1 MEKTGKI
8 LAIFLLIVL
17 FFAIFFAAALNAIRK
32 GAYERSYYRNETISA
47 IRGAIVT
54 GDNLTLAVG
63 RRSYSAAFDGRYA
76 EDKELIADLS
86 AIFLRKTKKQV
97 MDLLNKNVRIYLA
110 RDLSTQ
116 EARNLAHLSR
126 ELDRRG
132 AFKSFNQ
139 NGMWMRYGFEIAEND
154 SSARLYP
161 YGDLAQPIL
170 GFVQRVT
177 GDGQIGLERYYDMRF
192 NTEKNG
198 ALRALRD
205 AGGNLIYSNAMNLAK
220 PRHGVSLLLSLNG
233 RLQSDLERVVD
244 EARMLNDAQEVIAAV
259 MESESGRILAFAS
272 SARFNAANITP
283 ESLRNA
289 KINAIQY
296 AFEPGSVM
304 KPFIVAL
311 LFEDGLVG
319 QFDLVR
325 TYNGKFKLGQ
335 EIITDLVPKEWMSVE
350 DVVVNS
356 SNIGTAQLAMKLNPY
371 KINDGLSGFGF
382 ARESGIDLPYESA
395 GYSPG
400 LNGYR
405 SDVYRA
411 TAGYGY
417 GIKTTFIQLLKA
429 YNVFNNGGIIVTPR
443 LIDAVFGE
451 NAPAM
456 ESAESVRVISLNTSQ
471 KMLQI
476 LRKTVVKGGAKQAM
490 IDGIFTAGKTGT
502 AHIAR
507 GGVYLNDYHNSFF
520 GFAND
525 DMSRYTIGALV
536 IDPKNRHYASQTAA
550 PIFKDAVLLLEKYGL
565 IKSAAVN

>member
-1 MEKTGKI
+1 VEKTGKI
-8 LAIFLLIVL
+8 LAIFLLIIL

-32 GAYERSYYRNETISA
+32 SAYERSYYKNEPISA

-54 GDNLTLAVG
+54 SDNLTLAAG
-63 RRSYSAAFDGRYA
+63 RRSYSVAFDGRYA

-86 AIFLRKTKKQV
+86 AIFLRKSKKQI
-97 MDLLNKNVRIYLA
+97 MELLDKDVRVYLA

-116 EARNLAHLSR
+116 EARNFHHLSG

-139 NGMWMRYGFEIAEND
+139 NGMWVRYGFEIVESD

-161 YGDLAQPIL
+161 YGDLAQPVL
-170 GFVQRVT
+170 GFVQKIT
-177 GDGQIGLERYYDMRF
+177 GYGQIGLERYYDMRF
-192 NTEKNG
+192 NAEKDG
-198 ALRALRD
+198 ALKALRD
-205 AGGNLIYSNAMNLAK
+205 AGGNLIYSNAMSLTK

-244 EARMLNDAQEVIAAV
+244 EARLLNDAQEVIAAV
-259 MESESGRILAFAS
+259 MESESGRVLAFAS
-272 SARFNAANITP
+272 SARFDAANITP

-289 KINAIQY
+289 RINAIQY

-311 LFEDGLVG
+311 LFEEGLAG

-325 TYNGKFKLGQ
+325 TYGGRFKLGK
-335 EIITDLVPKEWMSVE
+335 ETITDLAPREWMSVE
-350 DVVVNS
+350 DVVVYS
-356 SNIGTAQLAMKLNPY
+356 SNIGIAQLAMKLNPY
-371 KINDGLSGFGF
+371 KISDGLNGFGF
-382 ARESGIDLPYESA
+382 ACESGIDLPYESA
-395 GYSPG
+395 GDSPG

-411 TAGYGY
+411 TTGYGY
-417 GIKTTFIQLLKA
+417 GIRTTFIQLLKA
-429 YNVFNNGGIIVTPR
+429 YNVFNNGGVSVTPR

-456 ESAESVRVISLNTSQ
+456 ENAESVRVISLNTSQ
-471 KMLQI
+471 RMLQI
-476 LRKTVVKGGAKQAM
+476 LRKTVVKGNAKQAL

-525 DMSRYTIGALV
+525 DMNRYAIGALV

-550 PIFKDAVLLLEKYGL
+550 PIFRDTVLLLKKYDL